1 MLELNIYQN
10 QNESAETFGKWYA
23 RVESKDQMS
32 VYDMAKHM
40 AKHNTP
46 FSAGTI
52 EAIIKPNSTSNAP
65 VNTGGNTGGNTGNG
79 NNVAAPTIS
88 GTTPFTETT
97 SVTMSADSGAEI
109 RYTTD
114 GSTPTAQ
121 STLYS
126 TAISLSSTTTM
137 KAIAIKDGVSS
148 SVATKTFTK
157 TSGGGG
163 EDDGGD
169 AN

>member
-1 MLELNIYQN
+1 MISEKCLAAQATSEFTKKQLND
-10 QNESAETFGKWYA
+10 EAKFRWTKAA
-23 RVESKDQMS
+23 REK
-32 VYDMAKHM
+32 
-40 AKHNTP
+40 
-46 FSAGTI
+46 I

-137 KAIAIKDGVSS
+137 KAIAIKDGASS

-157 TSGGGG
+157 NNGGGG
-163 EDDGGD
+163 DDDEGAD

>member
-1 MLELNIYQN
+1 MISEKCLAAQATSEFTKKQLND
-10 QNESAETFGKWYA
+10 EAKFRWTKAA
-23 RVESKDQMS
+23 REK
-32 VYDMAKHM
+32 
-40 AKHNTP
+40 
-46 FSAGTI
+46 I

-157 TSGGGG
+157 NNGGGG
-163 EDDGGD
+163 DDDEGAD